1 MARDKTAAINRIM
14 NHDTLTLLR
23 TKAKIIR
30 KDVMQMLHY
39 AGSGHPGGSL
49 SAADIVAALYFH
61 EMRLN
66 PKSPNWPQRDFF
78 VLSKGHSCP
87 VVYAALAESGFFSKD
102 WYNGLRHINGAL
114 QGHPDRKKTPGIEFN
129 SGSLSQGF
137 SFGLG
142 RALAYKHT
150 KDTNRVYI
158 LMGCGEQ
165 DEGQVWE
172 GAMFGAHYKL
182 NNVLAIVDY
191 NQLQSDDTNDHIM
204 MLKPLAEKWRSFGW
218 NVFEI
223 DGHNMEQI
231 LGAFADA
238 RGIRLKPSV
247 IIASTIKGKG
257 VSFMENVPK
266 WHGSLAP
273 TADELKLAMAELD
286 NDQ

>member
-1 MARDKTAAINRIM
+1 M